1 MASKTRKNK
10 AKSKV
15 KAKAKAKAKNL
26 AVESVANIADFEKM
40 LNSAS
45 ITIILVYADW
55 CGACHKFRKNIWNPM
70 LQRNAIHNR
79 IAIPAEMMNKT
90 SLANAKFDYL
100 PSILVVDEKGNMQD
114 FQTPEG
120 KMTNA
125 MPTPQSLEDM
135 TRVVNVPLASEPQ
148 AEQEEEEEAPP
159 RPLTPWMQKKDI
171 EEPEN
176 LEIIPTRPMATPEG
190 KTYVAQKGGRRS
202 RSRSGS
208 LLRMLERVIQKGL
221 KIGRETR
228 KTKKST

>member
-10 AKSKV
+10 VKSKS
-15 KAKAKAKAKNL
+15 KAKVKAKAKNL
-26 AVESVANIADFEKM
+26 AVESVANIANFEKM
-40 LNSAS
+40 LNSGS

-70 LQRNAIHNR
+70 LQRNAMHNR

-148 AEQEEEEEAPP
+148 AEQEEEPP
-159 RPLTPWMQKKDI
+159 PNPLTPWMQKKDI

-190 KTYVAQKGGRRS
+190 TTYVAQKGGR

>member
-10 AKSKV
+10 TKSKS
-15 KAKAKAKAKNL
+15 KAKVKAKAKNL

-40 LNSAS
+40 LNSGS

-70 LQRNAIHNR
+70 LQRNAMHNR

-148 AEQEEEEEAPP
+148 AEQEEEPP
-159 RPLTPWMQKKDI
+159 PNPLTPWMQKKDI

-190 KTYVAQKGGRRS
+190 TTYVAQKGGSRS
-202 RSRSGS
+202 SRSSRSGS

>member
-10 AKSKV
+10 TKS
-15 KAKAKAKAKNL
+15 KAKAKAKNL
-26 AVESVANIADFEKM
+26 AVESVANIANFEKM
-40 LNSAS
+40 LNSGS

-70 LQRNAIHNR
+70 LQRNAMHNR

-148 AEQEEEEEAPP
+148 AEQEEESPP
-159 RPLTPWMQKKDI
+159 NPLTPWMQKKEI

-190 KTYVAQKGGRRS
+190 TTYVAQKGGSRS
-202 RSRSGS
+202 SRSGS